1 MTDEQRLRKIELI
14 ADMAHEVC
22 DAVLVLITWVND
34 EGDTMTYLTDRG
46 NALTVEGMVYDLI
59 AQQDEQAQPDYD
71 EDE

>member
-14 ADMAHEVC
+14 ADMAHEVG
-22 DAVLVLITWVND
+22 DAVLVLITWVSD
-34 EGDTMTYLTDRG
+34 DGDTMTYSTDRG

-59 AQQDEQAQPDYD
+59 AQQDEQAQPDYN

>member
-22 DAVLVLITWVND
+22 DAVLLLITWVND
-34 EGDTMTYLTDRG
+34 EGDTMTYSTDRG

-71 EDE
+71 EEE

>member
-1 MTDEQRLRKIELI
+1 MTDEQRLRKIELL
-14 ADMAHEVC
+14 ADMLHEVS
-22 DAVLVLITWVND
+22 DAVMVVVTWVSD
-34 EGDTMTYLTDRG
+34 DGDTMTYLTDRG

>member
-22 DAVLVLITWVND
+22 DAVLLLITWVND
-34 EGDTMTYLTDRG
+34 EGDTMTYSTDRG
-46 NALTVEGMVYDLI
+46 NGLTVEGMVYDLI

>member
-1 MTDEQRLRKIELI
+1 MEDEQRLRKIELL
-14 ADMAHEVC
+14 ADMAHEVS
-22 DAVLVLITWVND
+22 DAVLLLITWVND
-34 EGDTMTYLTDRG
+34 EGDTMTYSTDRG